1 MMDTNFDTVLKIFK
15 LNDKQCIAATEFGR
29 DVVVTAGAGSGKTS
43 TLVARYVCLLA
54 KGVSPRR
61 IAAITFTKKAA
72 REMRSR
78 VREKLTNLQQL
89 SATEEE
95 RQIWMDLSSR
105 MDSARIGTIHSLC
118 TEIIRTH
125 PAEGGVD
132 PRFEVLDEGM
142 AAAYMVQAVN
152 DSLKQMVEEERFL
165 PLLRS
170 FSVSGLNGILLDML
184 KRRLEVDETFAIPL
198 DNFTRIANE
207 LRQRMAHP
215 TIQGIINEMRGFSYE
230 EMVRDTGDTLA
241 PIMSDILNL
250 WTRAEASLTSGD
262 PISCAINLYQIRRE
276 KLTQRGGK
284 KGSLVK
290 DSFDQLKALFDELLN
305 PLTGGK
311 DSKDAAPSME
321 VEGFFEELLPLMREA
336 FNIVHHSYKEQLD
349 AQQALDFDDLEHGAQ
364 QLLRHP
370 EIRARWQGEIDY
382 VLVDEFQDTNQRQ
395 RDIIRALTGS
405 PGRLFIVGD
414 MRQSIYRFRRADVT
428 VFSDE
433 QERIRE
439 EGGLRI
445 DLDMTYRAHE
455 PLLDLTGELLSAII
469 GTEVDPDRKYYVPY
483 TSLIACEKVPHEGYK
498 APHVEFVIGGG
509 EDTESSRPVAARALA
524 ARLVQL
530 KLEGQI
536 KRWDDVALLFRAA
549 TGFPAYEDAFESAG
563 IPFVTVAGRGFYDR
577 PEVRD
582 LVNILRALADPLD
595 DLSFA
600 GLLRSPAFGL
610 SDAALY
616 LLGQGGQP
624 YWIALQGDIDTLSES
639 DQHKAKR
646 TIDILNELLPLVD
659 RVPVAGLVKKIVDA
673 VDYRA
678 ILATADRKSDN
689 KDTGSTSGR
698 LWRNIDKLLEDAQVS
713 QQVNV
718 RNFLDMLATL
728 NDAGAREGEAPAEA
742 QGAVRLMT
750 IHKSKGLE
758 FPVVVLADASRAGR
772 FTSPGFYLSND
783 LGVTLNLDPA
793 PMLYK
798 VAKYVDKDQDECE
811 KLRLLYVALTRAKS
825 KLVISTSATVS
836 EDGGIKL
843 REWAD
848 DLTNAAGLN
857 LGAFLDSENG
867 VVDCVS
873 NAGHPLRAWC
883 LLPEMAVPTVNLP
896 AVEEDQVPEVN
907 LAPLYPPLDVEH
919 EEVEEQ
925 TALQDLRATGG
936 AGWIPKNVI
945 GNLVHKAIQRWIFPG
960 DARLDILLRTAALD
974 AGLATEVQVQAAV
987 DEAVELLKR
996 VASHPIRNEIE
1007 EAAEQYHEVPYSRM
1021 VGDHTETGYI
1031 DLLYRDKDG
1040 WQIVD
1045 FKTDAIYS
1053 EAHRDELVAEYAS
1066 QMRRYAGAIETLLGE
1081 STRVRICF
1089 LDDMGKVGVVEV

>member
-1 MMDTNFDTVLKIFK
+1 MTDTNFDSVLKIFK
-15 LNDKQCIAATEFGR
+15 LNDKQRVAATEFGR

-78 VREKLTNLQQL
+78 VREKLTELQQL
-89 SATEEE
+89 SATAEE
-95 RQIWMDLSSR
+95 RQIWMDLSAR

-125 PAEGGVD
+125 PAEAGVD

-142 AAAYMVQAVN
+142 AAAYKVQAVN

-170 FSVSGLNGILLDML
+170 FSVSGLNEILLDML
-184 KRRLEVDETFAIPL
+184 NRRLEVDETFAIPL
-198 DNFTRIANE
+198 NNSTRIANE

-215 TIQGIINEMRGFSYE
+215 SIQGIISEMRGLSYV
-230 EMVRDTGDTLA
+230 EMVGDTGDTLA
-241 PIMSDILNL
+241 PIMSDILDL

-262 PISCAINLYQIRRE
+262 PIICAMYLYRIRRE

-284 KGSLVK
+284 KGSVVK

-305 PLTGGK
+305 PFTGGK

-321 VEGFFEELLPLMREA
+321 VEDFFEELLPMMREA
-336 FNIVHHSYKEQLD
+336 FNIVHQVYRDLVD

-370 EIRARWQGEIDY
+370 EIRARWQGELDY

-433 QERIRE
+433 QERIHE

-455 PLLDLTGELLSAII
+455 PLLDLTGELLSAVI
-469 GTEVDPDRKYYVPY
+469 GTEADPDRKYYVPY
-483 TSLIACEKVPHEGYK
+483 TSLVANEKVPHEGFR

-509 EDTESSRPVAARALA
+509 EDAESSRPVAARALA
-524 ARLVQL
+524 ARLAQL
-530 KLEGQI
+530 KLDGQI
-536 KRWDDVALLFRAA
+536 KRWDEVALLFRAA

-616 LLGQGGQP
+616 LLRQGDLP
-624 YWIALQGDIDTLSES
+624 YWNALQSDISMLSAS
-639 DQHKAKR
+639 DQHKAQR
-646 TIDILNELLPLVD
+646 TIDILNEILPLVD
-659 RVPVAGLVKKIVDA
+659 RVPVAELLKKIVDA

-678 ILATADRKSDN
+678 ILATADSKSDN
-689 KDTGSTSGR
+689 SDTGSTRGR
-698 LWRNIDKLLEDAQVS
+698 LWRNLDKLLEDAQVS

-742 QGAVRLMT
+742 LGAVRLMT

-772 FTSPGFYLSND
+772 FTSPGFFLSND
-783 LGVTLNLDPA
+783 LGVTLNLDPV

-798 VAKYVDKDQDECE
+798 LARYVDKDQDECE

-825 KLVISTSATVS
+825 KLIISTSAAVS
-836 EDGGIKL
+836 EDCGIKL

-848 DLTNAAGLN
+848 DLVNAAGLD
-857 LGAFLDSENG
+857 LAAFLDSEDG

-883 LLPEMAVPTVNLP
+883 LLPEMAVSTVNLP
-896 AVEEDQVPEVN
+896 ALEEEQAPEVN
-907 LAPLYPPLDVEH
+907 LAPLYPPLDEER

-925 TALQDLRATGG
+925 TELQDLRATGG
-936 AGWIPKNVI
+936 AGWIPQNVI

-960 DARLDILLRTAALD
+960 DPVLEILLRTAALD
-974 AGLATEVQVQAAV
+974 AGLATEVQVQAAI
-987 DEAVELLKR
+987 DEAVELLR
-996 VASHPIRNEIE
+996 RFMEHPIRNEIE
-1007 EAAEQYHEVPYSRM
+1007 GAVERYHEVPYSRL

-1031 DLLYRDKDG
+1031 DLMFRDDDG
-1040 WQIVD
+1040 WQIID
-1045 FKTDAIYS
+1045 FKTDTIFS
-1053 EAHRDELVAEYAS
+1053 EEHQAELVTEYAD
-1066 QMRRYAGAIETLLGE
+1066 QMRRYADAIEALLRA
-1081 STRVRICF
+1081 SARVRICF
-1089 LDDMGKVGVVEV
+1089 LDDMGKVEVEG

>member
-1 MMDTNFDTVLKIFK
+1 MTDSNFDTVLKIFK
-15 LNDKQCIAATEFGR
+15 LNDKQRIAATEFGR

-95 RQIWMDLSSR
+95 RQIWMDLTSR
-105 MDSARIGTIHSLC
+105 MDSARIGTIHALC
-118 TEIIRTH
+118 TEIIKTH
-125 PAEGGVD
+125 PAEAVVD

-142 AAAYMVQAVN
+142 AAAYMVQALN

-184 KRRLEVDETFAIPL
+184 KRRLEVDETLAIPL
-198 DNFTRIANE
+198 DNFNRIANE
-207 LRQRMAHP
+207 LRQRMGHP
-215 TIQGIINEMRGFSYE
+215 AISSVITELRGMTDFDRCNDGGDALQV
-230 EMVRDTGDTLA
+230 MVGELLALWLTAESTLSRGDV
-241 PIMSDILNL
+241 
-250 WTRAEASLTSGD
+250 
-262 PISCAINLYQIRRE
+262 ISCANALYQARRSFMRKNVGTAGGVKNLVAE
-276 KLTQRGGK
+276 LQSAYDLILNPMVGGK
-284 KGSLVK
+284 NKGDPEPSADTESL
-290 DSFDQLKALFDELLN
+290 
-305 PLTGGK
+305 
-311 DSKDAAPSME
+311 
-321 VEGFFEELLPLMREA
+321 FEQLLPLMRDA
-336 FNIVHHSYKEQLD
+336 FNIVHQSYKEQLD

-370 EIRARWQGEIDY
+370 GIRARWQGEIDY

-405 PGRLFIVGD
+405 PGSLFIVGD

-455 PLLDLTGELLSAII
+455 PLIDLTGELLSAVI

-624 YWIALQGDIDTLSES
+624 YWIALQGDIDTLSET
-639 DQHKAKR
+639 DQNKAKR
-646 TIDILNELLPLVD
+646 TIGILNELLPLVD

-896 AVEEDQVPEVN
+896 AVEEEQVPEVN
-907 LAPLYPPLDVEH
+907 LAPLYPPLDEEH

-925 TALQDLRATGG
+925 AELQNLRATGG

-945 GNLVHKAIQRWIFPG
+945 GNLVHKAIQRWVFPG

-1053 EAHRDELVAEYAS
+1053 EAHRDELVAVYAS

-1081 STRVRICF
+1081 TARVRICF
-1089 LDDMGKVGVVEV
+1089 LDDMGKGAVVEV

>member
-1 MMDTNFDTVLKIFK
+1 MTDANIDNVLNIFN
-15 LNDKQCIAATEFGR
+15 LNDKQRTAATEFQR

-78 VREKLTNLQQL
+78 VRGKLIELQQL
-89 SATEEE
+89 SDTEEK
-95 RQIWMDLSSR
+95 RQKWMDLSSR

-125 PAEGGVD
+125 PAEAGVD
-132 PRFEVLDEGM
+132 PRFVVLDEGL
-142 AAAYMVQAVN
+142 AATYVVQAVD
-152 DSLKQMVEEERFL
+152 DSLKLMVEEERFL

-170 FSVSGLNGILLDML
+170 FPVSALTDILQEML
-184 KRRLEVDETFAIPL
+184 KKRLEVNETFAVQL
-198 DNFTRIANE
+198 DNSTRIAHE

-215 TIQGIINEMRGFSYE
+215 AISNVITKLRG
-230 EMVRDTGDTLA
+230 MTNLDRHNDGGDTLKVMVGDLLA
-241 PIMSDILNL
+241 LWRTAESTLSD
-250 WTRAEASLTSGD
+250 GD
-262 PISCAINLYQIRRE
+262 VISCANALYQARRSFMRKNVGTAGDVKNLVAE
-276 KLTQRGGK
+276 LQSAYDLILNPMVGGK
-284 KGSLVK
+284 NKGDPEPSADTESL
-290 DSFDQLKALFDELLN
+290 
-305 PLTGGK
+305 
-311 DSKDAAPSME
+311 
-321 VEGFFEELLPLMREA
+321 FEQLLPLMRDA
-336 FNIVHHSYKEQLD
+336 FNIVHQAYKEQLD

-364 QLLRHP
+364 QLLQNP
-370 EIRARWQGEIDY
+370 QICERWQGELDY

-439 EGGLRI
+439 EGGLLVN
-445 DLDMTYRAHE
+445 LDVTYRAHE
-455 PLLDLTGELLSAII
+455 PLLDVTGELLSAVI
-469 GTEVDPDRKYYVPY
+469 GTLNDPERKYYVPY
-483 TSLIACEKVPHEGYK
+483 SSLVAHKKVPHEGYK
-498 APHVEFVIGGG
+498 APHIEFVLGGG
-509 EDTESSRPVAARALA
+509 GDAESARPVAARALA
-524 ARLVQL
+524 VRLAQL
-530 KLEGQI
+530 KSERQI

-549 TGFPAYEDAFESAG
+549 TGFPAYEDSFESAG
-563 IPFVTVAGRGFYDR
+563 IPFVTVAGKGFYER

-616 LLGQGGQP
+616 LLRLGDQP
-624 YWIALQGDIDTLSES
+624 YWTALQGDISMLSEM
-639 DQHKAKR
+639 DQHNAVQ
-646 TIDILNELLPLVD
+646 TISILNELIPLVD
-659 RVPVAGLVKKIVDA
+659 RVPVAELLKKVVDA

-678 ILATADRKSDN
+678 ILATADRKSGDN
-689 KDTGSTSGR
+689 DSSSTSGR

-718 RNFLDMLATL
+718 RNFLDMLTTL

-742 QGAVRLMT
+742 LGAVRLMT

-758 FPVVVLADASRAGR
+758 FPIVVLADASRAGR
-772 FTSPGFYLSND
+772 STSSGFYLSNE

-793 PMLYK
+793 PMLHK
-798 VAKYVDKDQDECE
+798 LAKYIDKDQDECE
-811 KLRLLYVALTRAKS
+811 KFRLLYVALTRAKS
-825 KLVISTSATVS
+825 KLIISTGATIG
-836 EDGGIKL
+836 ENGGVKL

-848 DLTNAAGLN
+848 DLMNAAGLD
-857 LGAFLDSENG
+857 LLAFQDSMDG

-883 LLPEMAVPTVNLP
+883 LLSDTIPPTVELP
-896 AVEEDQVPEVN
+896 AAEEEQAPEVN
-907 LAPLYPPLDVEH
+907 LAPLYPPLG
-919 EEVEEQ
+919 EEREKVEEQ
-925 TALQDLRATGG
+925 TELQDLRATGG
-936 AGWIPKNVI
+936 AGWIPGNVI
-945 GNLVHKAIQRWIFPG
+945 GNMVHKAIQRWVFPG
-960 DARLDILLRTAALD
+960 DSKCDALLRTAALD

-987 DEAVELLKR
+987 EEAGELLSR
-996 VASHPIRNEIE
+996 LRAAPIFTEIE
-1007 EAAEQYHEVPYSRM
+1007 GVIERYHEVPYTREA
-1021 VGDHTETGYI
+1021 GDHAETGYI
-1031 DLLYRDKDG
+1031 DVMYRDMEG
-1040 WQIVD
+1040 WQVVD
-1045 FKTDAIYS
+1045 FKTDAIVS
-1053 EAHRDELVAEYAS
+1053 EEHRSELVAEYTN
-1066 QMRRYAGAIETLLGE
+1066 QMRRYADAIEALLGE
-1081 STRVRICF
+1081 TARVKICF
-1089 LDDMGKVGVVEV
+1089 LDDMSKVGVEG